1 MQITKRT
8 GASEPFQLAKLQ
20 RVLNEAARDL
30 SGVDVDAVAMD
41 VEIGLYDGMTS
52 SGLADLL
59 LDVAL
64 SHVGDDPDYSLLAAR
79 ILLFDLY
86 KRILGKTSFSDLESA
101 HRFGFPDY
109 IAAGVERGLLS
120 PRLAKE
126 FDLDRLAG
134 ALRPERDLT
143 FRFNGLFALQERY
156 LVRDLIADD
165 LLEAP
170 QFFWMRVAMGVSLEE
185 EDPTGRALA
194 FYEAMSTFRYLP
206 STPTLFN
213 AGTPLSQLSSC
224 FLIEAQDSMDSIGKT
239 LCDIMQLAKYA
250 GGIGTSLTRLRATG
264 SVIRSINGRS
274 SGPIP
279 FVKMMDAVIAGVDQG
294 GRRRGTLAV
303 YMEPWHYDVER
314 FCDLKQRSGDD
325 SQRAHTLNTV
335 LFLNDE
341 FLRRVEAGEAWFLLD
356 PNEAPD
362 LPELCGEAFTARYR
376 HYVEE
381 ARAGR
386 LRTFRTVAAR
396 DLFHRMLKSLVE
408 TSHPWLT
415 FKDPGNL
422 RCPIA
427 NAGVVHS
434 SNLCTE
440 IFLPTDAGH
449 VAVCNL
455 ASIVL
460 PSHLRDGAIDW
471 AALASS
477 ARLAVRHL
485 DDVIQANFYA
495 IAEAEL
501 ANVAT
506 RPVGLGMM
514 GWSDLL
520 EKLGIPFESPE
531 ALDLLDRLA
540 EFISWHAIDASAD
553 LARERGS
560 FPDFEGSDWSNGL
573 VPVDT
578 LERLDAQ
585 RGEPVAVAR
594 TTRLDWDAVRAKV
607 AGGIRNGTVMAVAPT
622 ATISLI
628 AGTSQS
634 IEPPF
639 AVVYSRNNISGK
651 FLEVNENLVA
661 RLKDLGVWEE
671 VAEQIL
677 LRRGELAQID
687 GIPSSVRALFRTA
700 FEIPPSA
707 LVAQAAMLQ
716 KWVDQG
722 VSRNV
727 YLTTQ
732 EPASLAGVYLGAWHA
747 GLKSTYYAF
756 ARPSMH
762 AEATFAYDEAH
773 PRAHLETAADEG
785 ACTTGACEA
794 CQ

>member
-1 MQITKRT
+1 
-8 GASEPFQLAKLQ
+8 
-20 RVLNEAARDL
+20 
-30 SGVDVDAVAMD
+30 
-41 VEIGLYDGMTS
+41 
-52 SGLADLL
+52 
-59 LDVAL
+59 
-64 SHVGDDPDYSLLAAR
+64 
-79 ILLFDLY
+79 
-86 KRILGKTSFSDLESA
+86 
-101 HRFGFPDY
+101 
-109 IAAGVERGLLS
+109 
-120 PRLAKE
+120 
-126 FDLDRLAG
+126 
-134 ALRPERDLT
+134 
-143 FRFNGLFALQERY
+143 
-156 LVRDLIADD
+156 
-165 LLEAP
+165 
-170 QFFWMRVAMGVSLEE
+170 
-185 EDPTGRALA
+185 
-194 FYEAMSTFRYLP
+194 
-206 STPTLFN
+206 
-213 AGTPLSQLSSC
+213 
-224 FLIEAQDSMDSIGKT
+224 
-239 LCDIMQLAKYA
+239 
-250 GGIGTSLTRLRATG
+250 
-264 SVIRSINGRS
+264 
-274 SGPIP
+274 
-279 FVKMMDAVIAGVDQG
+279 
-294 GRRRGTLAV
+294 
-303 YMEPWHYDVER
+303 MEPWHYDVER

-341 FLRRVEAGEAWFLLD
+341 FLRRVEADEAWFLLD
-356 PNEAPD
+356 PNETPD
-362 LPELCGEAFTARYR
+362 LPELYGEAFAARYR
-376 HYVEE
+376 HYIEE

-386 LRTFRTVAAR
+386 LRTFRTLKAR

-427 NAGVVHS
+427 NTGVVHS

-460 PSHLRDGAIDW
+460 PRHLRDGEIDW
-471 AALASS
+471 EALASS

-495 IAEAEL
+495 IPEAEL
-501 ANVAT
+501 ANVGT

-553 LARERGS
+553 LARERES

-578 LERLDAQ
+578 LGRLDVS

-594 TTRLDWDAVRAKV
+594 TTRLDWDALRAKV
-607 AGGIRNGTVMAVAPT
+607 AGGMRNGTVMAVAPT

-651 FLEVNENLVA
+651 FLEVNDNLVA
-661 RLKDLGVWEE
+661 RLKDLDVWED

-677 LRRGELAQID
+677 LRRGELAQIA
-687 GIPSSVRALFRTA
+687 GIPSPVKALFRTA
-700 FEIPPSA
+700 FEIPPAA
-707 LVAQAAMLQ
+707 LVAQAAVLQ

-722 VSRNV
+722 VSRNI

-732 EPASLAGVYLGAWHA
+732 EPSSLAGVYLGAWHA

-762 AEATFAYDEAH
+762 AEATFAYDEAR
-773 PRAHLETAADEG
+773 PTAHLETAQDEV
-785 ACTTGACEA
+785 ACTTDACEA